1 MQYGEY
7 AFSKNGNKT
16 IVSLD
21 GRTITEPYNKADA
34 QLLTQSDVS
43 AVVQQY
49 KCSPVV
55 LNITDNTSGYSIYSV
70 LMENDILYTVK
81 IYWYSYTNV
90 ETLYMTLKPNFYYT
104 QTAYKNNAWV
114 VRSDSGVL
122 LNTFIIGEGKF
133 IDQNTSIKVSE
144 IIALTTTLAP
154 VTTTV
159 PAKTIYRFTMTN
171 DVSYSLK
178 IYLYNYDVI
187 DLLYYTLLP
196 GASYTQS
203 TYNCSKWKVYRD
215 TGVLLNTFIIGEGNF
230 TNQSSTIRVSE
241 LIGQSPTTEL
251 SSLTS
256 FTTEYKCQGNVC
268 NSALKTR
275 VSLFASGLI
284 TSFAVNLNLMYIYSI
299 DYFNKIN

>member
-21 GRTITEPYNKADA
+21 GRTITGGEI
-34 QLLTQSDVS
+34 LTQSDVDG
-43 AVVQQY
+43 VTQQY
-49 KCSPVV
+49 KCSPVT
-55 LNITDNTSGYSIYSV
+55 LPIYPPTPITYSQYSFT
-70 LMENDILYTVK
+70 MTNDMTNTVK
-81 IYWYSYTNV
+81 IYYSNNA
-90 ETLYMTLKPNFYYT
+90 ETLYYTLLPGRSYT
-104 QTAYKNNAWV
+104 QTTYKNNAWV